1 MFLWDVSTGQK
12 IRRFRGHDS
21 AVNAVSFAADDQV
34 VITAGY
40 DRAVKIWDARSN
52 SIDPIQSVV
61 AWRDAVT
68 SLTVAGHCITGG
80 SVDGTLRTLD
90 VRAGR
95 MHVDDLGRGRAGP
108 GRAGGRRLITR
119 ITACPHVYGHGFAS
133 LNIIYRIFLH
143 LRRCLAF
150 FHKSR
155 LHIHAIFITNRV

>member
-108 GRAGGRRLITR
+108 GGDDSSRESLHVPTFTVMVLRALISYIVSFCTFGG
-119 ITACPHVYGHGFAS
+119 AS
-133 LNIIYRIFLH
+133 HFSIKA
-143 LRRCLAF
+143 AF
-150 FHKSR
+150 TSTPY
-155 LHIHAIFITNRV
+155 L

>member
-40 DRAVKIWDARSN
+40 DRAMKMWDCRSN

-68 SLTVAGHCITGG
+68 SLTVAGHRITGG

-95 MHVDDLGRGRAGP
+95 VHVDDLGHPVLCVRRSRDDNCLLTGMLGR
-108 GRAGGRRLITR
+108 GGRPPST
-119 ITACPHVYGHGFAS
+119 PS
-133 LNIIYRIFLH
+133 LSFSTPKTFFLS
-143 LRRCLAF
+143 F
-150 FHKSR
+150 FLFKST
-155 LHIHAIFITNRV
+155 LSKYALSE